1 MASAHPAPRTA
12 HPRLTAIRRGVAS
25 QSLRLVVSVALL
37 AVLVTR
43 IDLDRV
49 LPEQRH
55 LSTLA
60 WFAAGVTVTIAGVL
74 LSAWRWRRV
83 LDAFDAPG
91 SIPVLAS
98 HSFAGQFVGNVLP
111 STIGG
116 DVLRVSR
123 ASKTTGSSE
132 VAFASVVL
140 ERLSGFLAL
149 PVLSLAGF
157 ALRPSLLDA
166 DRAWIALAIAGASLA
181 MLVAILVVVAHPR
194 LAGRF
199 AGADRWTRFVGA
211 IHIGMDGLRRRP
223 RLAWRVLAA
232 SVVYQLSTVAA
243 EMCAVKVMNVSVP
256 LAAILAFAPAV
267 AMVQVLPLSIGGLG
281 VREGMLVLLLG
292 GLGVSAGAAVGV
304 GLVWYAQT
312 LAASLLGAPA
322 FAMGHR
328 FGVREDARES
338 GVREDA
344 RESGVLEDA
353 RAADAR
359 QDADGR

>member
-1 MASAHPAPRTA
+1 MGMAGAHPVPESASPR
-12 HPRLTAIRRGVAS
+12 PKSSRRAVLS
-25 QSLRLVVSVALL
+25 QSFRLVVSAALL

-49 LPEQRH
+49 LPRQRH
-55 LSTLA
+55 MSTLA
-60 WFAAGVTVTIAGVL
+60 WFAAGVLVTIGGVL

-91 SIPVLAS
+91 SIGVLAS

-123 ASKTTGSSE
+123 ASKTTGSGE

-149 PVLSLAGF
+149 PLLTFAGF
-157 ALRPSLLDA
+157 MLLPSLIDA
-166 DRAWIALAIAGASLA
+166 DRAWIALAIAGAA
-181 MLVAILVVVAHPR
+181 LVALALILLVVAHPR

-199 AGADRWTRFVGA
+199 AGSTSWTRFVGA
-211 IHIGMDGLRRRP
+211 VHAGLDGLRRRP
-223 RLAWRVLAA
+223 RLAWRVLGAA
-232 SVVYQLSTVAA
+232 IIFQLSTVAA
-243 EMCAVKVMNVSVP
+243 VLCAAKVMNVSVP

-267 AMVQVLPLSIGGLG
+267 AMVQVLPLSIGGFG

-292 GLGVSAGAAVGV
+292 GLGVSAAAAVGV

-312 LAASLLGAPA
+312 LAASLGGAPA
-322 FAMGHR
+322 FAIGHR
-328 FGVREDARES
+328 HRV
-338 GVREDA
+338 
-344 RESGVLEDA
+344 
-353 RAADAR
+353 R
-359 QDADGR
+359 QDSDGL